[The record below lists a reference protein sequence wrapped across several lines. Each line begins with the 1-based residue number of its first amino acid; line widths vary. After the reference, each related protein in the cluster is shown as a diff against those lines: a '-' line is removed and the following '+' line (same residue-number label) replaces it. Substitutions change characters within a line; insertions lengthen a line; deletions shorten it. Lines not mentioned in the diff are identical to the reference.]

1 MRLGTSVVLIALG
14 AILSFAVNDAV
25 PGVDLTIVGYI
36 LMGAGALL
44 LLLSLVQMGAISSR
58 GRVTESR
65 SVRDPGTGESVTRN
79 ETRDL

>member
-1 MRLGTSVVLIALG
+1 
-14 AILSFAVNDAV
+14 
-25 PGVDLTIVGYI
+25 
-36 LMGAGALL
+36 MGAGALL
-44 LLLSLVQMGAISSR
+44 LLLSLVQMGANSSR

>member
-44 LLLSLVQMGAISSR
+44 LLLSLVQMGASSSR

-65 SVRDPGTGESVTRN
+65 SVRDPGTGESITRN
-79 ETRDL
+79 ETRDI

>member
-14 AILSFAVNDAV
+14 AILSFAVSDAV

-44 LLLSLVQMGAISSR
+44 LLLSLVQMGANSSR

>member
-1 MRLGTSVVLIALG
+1 MYKRQ
-14 AILSFAVNDAV
+14 
-25 PGVDLTIVGYI
+25 
-36 LMGAGALL
+36 L
-44 LLLSLVQMGAISSR
+44 LLLSLVQMGASSSR